1 MLQKLNEHLQGVVS
15 WVIVILITIT
25 FAIFGLDYFLANRHN
40 AAAVAVSVNN
50 QEISKRDYEINL
62 RRILQMKERDGV
74 LSGRDE
80 TILKQQI
87 LDNMISNAVTVQ
99 AALKTG
105 FLVSNEQANAAIL
118 SIPQFQENGHF
129 SSNRYSQVLSNAFYT
144 HESFQE
150 EVRKGMLLN
159 QQRFALVG
167 TEFALADELTQ
178 FVHLY
183 MQKRDYR
190 YLVIPVADFKDKV
203 SVSDKDIEQY
213 YFTHENKYYYPERI
227 SLQYVIVSAEAIRK
241 QINIPEDKLISH
253 YEENKSSYLSPAKW
267 KVAKIVLSNKSKEDA
282 FIKEEAT
289 KIANYLQQNP
299 DKFAEKYTEITG
311 NNPNNKGMI
320 VDVVAGDTDF
330 DKQLLELSKANPV
343 SNPILNNGRYVIFK
357 LIAYSPAVTK
367 SFKEV
372 RDSINEQLIIEA
384 VQSKYAETLEKLAD
398 LSYQTPDSLDMVSKT
413 LDLPIMQTDLFDKHG
428 GNTELTKNVTL
439 LKTAFSHDVLELGNN
454 SEPIQIDNDRV
465 VVIRINKRIAS
476 SKIPL
481 AELKQEIRKLISTN
495 MAKDLAK
502 QYGEGLMAK
511 QNKSV
516 DLMPIDLAG
525 KQIQWIAVN
534 DAARDN
540 AQDNYFINEL
550 AFSILKTRQL
560 AGKLFS
566 DKHYII
572 VSLDKIKDGDVANLD
587 KEQIASISQ
596 QLETSYGLRDYNFYI
611 NGLVNQAKIIKN
623 QDS

>member
-50 QEISKRDYEINL
+50 QDITKRDFEINL

-80 TILKQQI
+80 QLLKQHV
-87 LDNMISNAVTVQ
+87 LDSMISNTVTGQ
-99 AALKTG
+99 AALKSG

-118 SIPQFQENGHF
+118 SIPQFQEKGRF

-150 EVRKGMLLN
+150 EVKKGMLLN

-167 TEFALADELTQ
+167 TEFALQDELKQ
-178 FVHLY
+178 FVNLY

-203 SVSDKDIEQY
+203 SVTDKDIEQF
-213 YFTHENKYYYPERI
+213 YFTHEKKYYYPERI
-227 SLQYVIVSAEAIRK
+227 SLQYVTISAEAIRK
-241 QINIPEDKLISH
+241 QVSIPEDKLLSH

-267 KVAKIVLSNKSKEDA
+267 KVAKIVFSNKSKEDS

-311 NNPNNKGMI
+311 NSPNSKGMI

-330 DKQLLELSKANPV
+330 DKHLLELSKAYPI

-357 LIAYSPAVTK
+357 LISYSPAVTK

-372 RDSINEQLIIEA
+372 RDSINEQLIVEA
-384 VQSKYAETLEKLAD
+384 VQAKYSETLEKLAD
-398 LSYQTPDSLDMVSKT
+398 LSYQTPDSLDMVSKA

-428 GNTELTKNVTL
+428 GSTDFTKNASL
-439 LKTAFSHDVLELGNN
+439 LKAAFSHDVLEMSNN

-465 VVIRINKRIAS
+465 VVIRVNKRIAA

-481 AELKQEIRKLISTN
+481 PELKQEIRKLISTN

-502 QYGEGLMAK
+502 QYGEEFMSK
-511 QNKSV
+511 QQKSV
-516 DLMPIDLAG
+516 GLMPIDLAG
-525 KQIQWIAVN
+525 KQIKWISVK
-534 DAARDN
+534 DVARDN
-540 AQDNYFINEL
+540 SQDNYFVNEL
-550 AFSILKTRQL
+550 AFSILKPKQL
-560 AGKLFS
+560 AGKLIS
-566 DKHYII
+566 DKNYII
-572 VSLDKIKDGDVANLD
+572 VSLDKIRDGDLASMD

-596 QLETSYGLRDYNFYI
+596 QLETSYGLRDYSFYI
-611 NGLVNQAKIIKN
+611 NGLLNQAKIVKN
-623 QDS
+623 QDA

>member
-40 AAAVAVSVNN
+40 AAAVAVRINN
-50 QEISKRDYEINL
+50 QDITKRDYEINL
-62 RRILQMKERDGV
+62 RRILQMKDRDGV
-74 LSGRDE
+74 LSAHDE
-80 TILKQQI
+80 KILKQQV

-99 AALKTG
+99 AALKSG

-118 SIPQFQENGHF
+118 SIPQFQENGQF

-150 EVRKGMLLN
+150 EVKKGMLLN

-167 TEFALADELTQ
+167 TEFALADELAQ
-178 FVHLY
+178 FVNLY

-190 YLVIPVADFKDKV
+190 YLVLPVADFKDKV
-203 SVSDKDIEQY
+203 SVTDKDIEQY
-213 YFTHENKYYYPERI
+213 YFTHEKKYYYPERI
-227 SLQYVIVSAEAIRK
+227 SLQYVTVSAEAIRK
-241 QINIPEDKLISH
+241 QVSIPEDRLLSH

-267 KVAKIVLSNKSKEDA
+267 KVAKIVFSNKSKEDLL
-282 FIKEEAT
+282 IKEEAT

-299 DKFAEKYTEITG
+299 DKFAEKYTKITG
-311 NNPNNKGMI
+311 KDSSNGMI
-320 VDVVAGDTDF
+320 VDIVAGDTDY
-330 DKQLLELSKANPV
+330 DNHLLELSKASPI
-343 SNPILNNGRYVIFK
+343 SKPILINGRYVIFK
-357 LIAYSPAVTK
+357 LMAYTPAVTK
-367 SFKEV
+367 SFNEV
-372 RDSINEQLIIEA
+372 RDSISEQLTVEA
-384 VQSKYAETLEKLAD
+384 VQNKYAETLEKLAD

-428 GNTELTKNVTL
+428 GSTELTKNQAL
-439 LKTAFSHDVLELGNN
+439 LKTAFSHDVLELSNN

-465 VVIRINKRIAS
+465 VVIRVNKRIAA

-481 AELKQEIRKLISTN
+481 PELKHEIRKLISTN
-495 MAKDLAK
+495 IAKDLAK
-502 QYGEGLMAK
+502 KYGEELMDK
-511 QNKSV
+511 QAHSS
-516 DLMPIDLAG
+516 DLIPADLAG
-525 KQIQWIAVN
+525 KKINWISVHE
-534 DAARDN
+534 AARDN

-550 AFSILKTRQL
+550 AFSIVKPKQL

-566 DKHYII
+566 DKNYII
-572 VSLDKIKDGDVANLD
+572 VSLDKIKEGDLANLD

-611 NGLVNQAKIIKN
+611 NGLLNQAKVVKN
-623 QDS
+623 LDA

>member
-50 QEISKRDYEINL
+50 QDITKRDFEINL

-80 TILKQQI
+80 QLLKQHV
-87 LDNMISNAVTVQ
+87 LDSMISNTVTGQ
-99 AALKTG
+99 AALKSG

-118 SIPQFQENGHF
+118 SIPQFQEKGRF

-150 EVRKGMLLN
+150 EVKKGMLLN

-167 TEFALADELTQ
+167 TEFALQDELKQ
-178 FVHLY
+178 FVNLY

-203 SVSDKDIEQY
+203 SVTDKDIEQF
-213 YFTHENKYYYPERI
+213 YFTHEKKYYYPERI
-227 SLQYVIVSAEAIRK
+227 SLQYVTISAEAIRK
-241 QINIPEDKLISH
+241 QVSIPEDKLLSH

-267 KVAKIVLSNKSKEDA
+267 KVAKIVFSNKSKEDS

-299 DKFAEKYTEITG
+299 DKFAEKYAEITG
-311 NNPNNKGMI
+311 NSPNSKGMI

-330 DKQLLELSKANPV
+330 DKHLLELSKAYPI

-357 LIAYSPAVTK
+357 LISYSPAVTK

-372 RDSINEQLIIEA
+372 RDSINEQLIVEA
-384 VQSKYAETLEKLAD
+384 VQAKYSETLEKLAD
-398 LSYQTPDSLDMVSKT
+398 LSYQTPDSLDMVSKA

-428 GNTELTKNVTL
+428 GSTDFTKNASL
-439 LKTAFSHDVLELGNN
+439 LKAAFSHDVLEMSNN

-465 VVIRINKRIAS
+465 VVIRVNKRIAA

-481 AELKQEIRKLISTN
+481 PELKQEIRKLISTN

-502 QYGEGLMAK
+502 QYGEEFMSK
-511 QNKSV
+511 QQKSV
-516 DLMPIDLAG
+516 GLMPIDLAG
-525 KQIQWIAVN
+525 KQIKWISVK
-534 DAARDN
+534 DVARDN
-540 AQDNYFINEL
+540 SQDNYFVNEL
-550 AFSILKTRQL
+550 AFSILKPKQL
-560 AGKLFS
+560 AGKLIS
-566 DKHYII
+566 DKNYII
-572 VSLDKIKDGDVANLD
+572 VSLDKIRDGDLASMD

-596 QLETSYGLRDYNFYI
+596 QLETSYGLRDYSFYI
-611 NGLVNQAKIIKN
+611 NGLLNQAKIVKN
-623 QDS
+623 QDA